1 MLHKFTNV
9 SSRFAIDNYNGNIG
23 IQSNLPMNRRVL
35 YRVSNSI
42 DYRSLLDKPFSVAAF
57 YLRLLCVEDVSVY
70 KTKNIYLLEKIS
82 T

>member
-1 MLHKFTNV
+1 
-9 SSRFAIDNYNGNIG
+9 
-23 IQSNLPMNRRVL
+23 MNRRVL

-57 YLRLLCVEDVSVY
+57 YVRLLCVEDVSVY

-82 T
+82 R